1 MSATEAATPQALALG
16 NITPIPGQLWPEHN
30 ALYAGIIPSD
40 DGSTAWHLIV
50 PVGPEYALK
59 EVAWGEYGQNVVGA
73 DSRFDGLAN
82 TVAMAAAGSAL
93 AQSIRAL
100 PGGDCYIPSRAE
112 LALCQVILHAHF
124 ESDWH
129 WSSTQYSA
137 NYAWYQYFGGGY
149 QDDYGGKGAE
159 LRCRAVRRLVI
170 QSFNPLDAGATGAA

>member
-1 MSATEAATPQALALG
+1 MMSGRISWMRSASS
-16 NITPIPGQLWPEHN
+16 
-30 ALYAGIIPSD
+30 SD

-59 EVAWGEYGQNVVGA
+59 DVAWGEYGQTIAGA

-112 LALCQVILHAHF
+112 LALCQAILHAHF
-124 ESDWH
+124 ERDWH

-137 NYAWYQYFGGGY
+137 NYAWYQEGSDREIDAQRIRHLATTGN
-149 QDDYGGKGAE
+149 
-159 LRCRAVRRLVI
+159 RAR
-170 QSFNPLDAGATGAA
+170 